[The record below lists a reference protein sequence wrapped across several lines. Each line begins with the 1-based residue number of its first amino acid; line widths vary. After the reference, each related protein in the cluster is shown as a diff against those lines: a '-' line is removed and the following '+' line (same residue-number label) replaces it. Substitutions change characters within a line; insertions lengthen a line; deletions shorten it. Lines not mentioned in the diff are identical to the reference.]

1 MSAVQDFDDALLQ
14 EHLALAASR
23 TPGPDYYAVLRW
35 IQEIL
40 RPANYI
46 EIGIRKGDS
55 LRLASSETICIGIDP
70 EPDIQAP
77 LPSNTHVFRM
87 TSDAFFADYG
97 SSQAPPS
104 STPAAVVRDLRAP
117 QVSQSSR
124 PENSLPEL
132 LQAPTFDLAFIDGLH
147 LFEQA
152 LRDFVNLEKFA
163 SPQSV
168 VMLHDCLPLD
178 AVTADRT
185 RTTHFYSGDVWKLT
199 MCLKVHRP
207 DLKMKMI
214 RTGPTGLCLVSRL
227 DAQSNVLDFNYD
239 EYVDE
244 FIGLDF
250 DDFQRRQRDLPP
262 SVGNTREEVSACIA
276 ELIAR

>member
-1 MSAVQDFDDALLQ
+1 MSEVQAFDDALLQ
-14 EHLALAASR
+14 KHLALAASR
-23 TPGPDYYAVLRW
+23 MPGPDYYAVLRW

-77 LPSNTHVFRM
+77 LPSNTHVFPM
-87 TSDAFFADYG
+87 TSDAFFAEHG
-97 SSQAPPS
+97 IP
-104 STPAAVVRDLRAP
+104 DL
-117 QVSQSSR
+117 
-124 PENSLPEL
+124 LH
-132 LQAPTFDLAFIDGLH
+132 APTFDLAFIDGLH

-152 LRDFVNLEKFA
+152 LRDFVNLETFA
-163 SPQSV
+163 SSQSI

-214 RTGPTGLCLVSRL
+214 RTGPTGLSLVSRL

-244 FIGLDF
+244 FIGLGF
-250 DDFQRRQRDLPP
+250 DDFQRRQRDMPP

>member
-1 MSAVQDFDDALLQ
+1 MSEVQAFDDAVLQ
-14 EHLALAASR
+14 EHLALAASEM
-23 TPGPDYYAVLRW
+23 PGPDYYAVLRW
-35 IQEIL
+35 IHEIL

-55 LRLASSETICIGIDP
+55 LRLALPETLCVGIDP
-70 EPDIQAP
+70 EPDIRTP
-77 LPSNTHVFRM
+77 FSNMRVFRM
-87 TSDAFFADYG
+87 SSDVFFVEEDL
-97 SSQAPPS
+97 PS
-104 STPAAVVRDLRAP
+104 
-117 QVSQSSR
+117 
-124 PENSLPEL
+124 L
-132 LQAPTFDLAFIDGLH
+132 LHSPTLALGFIDGLH

-152 LRDFVNLEKFA
+152 LRDFINLEKFA

-214 RTGPTGLCLVSRL
+214 RTGPSGLCVVSNL
-227 DAQSNVLDFNYD
+227 DSGSNVLDSNYQR
-239 EYVDE
+239 YLDE
-244 FIGLDF
+244 FIGLGF
-250 DDFQRRQRDLPP
+250 DDFQRRQHDMPA
-262 SVGNTREEVSACIA
+262 SVANTREEVAACFA
-276 ELIAR
+276 EILAR

>member
-1 MSAVQDFDDALLQ
+1 MSEVQAFDDALLQ
-14 EHLALAASR
+14 EHLALAAGQM
-23 TPGPDYYAVLRW
+23 PGPDYYAVLRW
-35 IQEIL
+35 IHEIL

-55 LRLASSETICIGIDP
+55 LRLASAETTCVGIDP
-70 EPDIQAP
+70 EPDIQAE
-77 LPSNTHVFRM
+77 LPPNMRVFRM

-97 SSQAPPS
+97 VPH
-104 STPAAVVRDLRAP
+104 
-117 QVSQSSR
+117 VSRSSR
-124 PENSLPEL
+124 PGGFLSDL
-132 LQAPTFDLAFIDGLH
+132 LHAPTFDLAFIDGLH

-152 LRDFVNLEKFA
+152 LRDFINLERFA

-199 MCLKVHRP
+199 MCLSVHRP

-214 RTGPTGLCLVSRL
+214 RTGPTGLCVVSNL
-227 DAQSNVLDFNYD
+227 DSRSNSLDSNY
-239 EYVDE
+239 ERYLAE
-244 FIGLDF
+244 FVGLGF
-250 DDFQRRQRDLPP
+250 DDFQRRQHDMPA
-262 SVGNTREEVSACIA
+262 SVGNTREDVAACIA
-276 ELIAR
+276 EMLAR

>member
-1 MSAVQDFDDALLQ
+1 MSEIQAFDDALLQ
-14 EHLALAASR
+14 EHLTLAASR
-23 TPGPDYYAVLRW
+23 MPGPDYYAVLRW
-35 IQEIL
+35 IHEIL

-55 LRLASSETICIGIDP
+55 LRLALPETTCVGMDP

-77 LPSNTHVFRM
+77 LPPNTRVFRM
-87 TSDAFFADYG
+87 SSDAFFAN
-97 SSQAPPS
+97 QEVPH
-104 STPAAVVRDLRAP
+104 
-117 QVSQSSR
+117 VSRFSR
-124 PENSLPEL
+124 PGSFLSEL
-132 LQAPTFDLAFIDGLH
+132 LNSPTFDLAFIDGLH

-152 LRDFVNLEKFA
+152 LRDFINLEKFT

-207 DLKMKMI
+207 DLRMKMI
-214 RTGPTGLCLVSRL
+214 RTGPTGLCLVSNL
-227 DAQSNVLDFNYD
+227 DSSSTALDSNYRSLL
-239 EYVDE
+239 DE
-244 FIGLDF
+244 FIGLGF
-250 DDFQRRQRDLPP
+250 EDFQRRERDMPA
-262 SVGNTREEVSACIA
+262 SVGNTREEVAACLA
-276 ELIAR
+276 WLRSF

>member
-1 MSAVQDFDDALLQ
+1 MSEVPAFDDALLQ

-23 TPGPDYYAVLRW
+23 MPGPDYYAALRW
-35 IQEIL
+35 IHEIL

-46 EIGIRKGDS
+46 EIGIRKADS
-55 LRLASSETICIGIDP
+55 LRLASPETICIGIDP

-77 LPSNTHVFRM
+77 LPANMRIFRM
-87 TSDAFFADYG
+87 TSDAFFTECG
-97 SSQAPPS
+97 IPNTSPN
-104 STPAAVVRDLRAP
+104 STPENKPPVP
-117 QVSQSSR
+117 QVSRFSKHGAFL
-124 PENSLPEL
+124 PGLLNS
-132 LQAPTFDLAFIDGLH
+132 PTFDLAFIDGLH
-147 LFEQA
+147 LWEQA
-152 LRDFVNLEKFA
+152 LRDFINLEKFA

-214 RTGPTGLCLVSRL
+214 RTGPTGLCLVSNL
-227 DAQSNVLDFNYD
+227 NPASTTLDFSYQQ
-239 EYVDE
+239 YLDE
-244 FIGLDF
+244 FIGLNF
-250 DDFQRRQRDLPP
+250 DDFQRRQHDMPT
-262 SVGNTREEVSACIA
+262 SVGNTREEAAACLA
-276 ELIAR
+276 EILER

>member
-1 MSAVQDFDDALLQ
+1 MSEVQAFDDALLQ
-14 EHLALAASR
+14 EHLALAASQM
-23 TPGPDYYAVLRW
+23 PGPDYYAVLGW
-35 IQEIL
+35 IHEIL
-40 RPANYI
+40 RPANYF

-55 LRLASSETICIGIDP
+55 LRLAAPETLCVGIDP
-70 EPDIQAP
+70 EPDIHTA
-77 LPSNTHVFRM
+77 LPPNTQVFRM
-87 TSDAFFADYG
+87 TSDEFFAEHKI
-97 SSQAPPS
+97 P
-104 STPAAVVRDLRAP
+104 DL
-117 QVSQSSR
+117 
-124 PENSLPEL
+124 LH
-132 LQAPTFDLAFIDGLH
+132 APTFDLAFIDGLH

-163 SPQSV
+163 SRQSV

-214 RTGPTGLCLVSRL
+214 RTGPTGLCLVSHL
-227 DAQSNVLDFNYD
+227 DAQSNLLEMNYD

-244 FIGLDF
+244 FIGLAF
-250 DDFQRRQRDLPP
+250 AHYQLRRRDMPA
-262 SVGNTREEVSACIA
+262 SIGNIREEVAACIA
-276 ELIAR
+276 ELLAR